1 MIKKSFPILL
11 LASTYFI
18 GQLYVFFSTTEVSN
32 WILFK
37 PTPMVDAWNMKYLS
51 EEINRIIEAV
61 AFAIMLKKAD
71 DAYRLVAY
79 EYILYRVVDIFS
91 YFYDFKTNSY
101 WIILFLLGIIF
112 AILFIKHRNEKTNNA
127 W

>member
-37 PTPMVDAWNMKYLS
+37 STPMVDAWNMKYLS
-51 EEINRIIEAV
+51 EEINRTIEAV
-61 AFAIMLKKAD
+61 AFAMMLKKAD